1 MILQVLFGLLYYNFF
16 IPANNEPM
24 NVTNFSSFDSNNK
37 SCVFCENTVWVIEE
51 VVSLPNVTIS
61 DIVRLIEKV
70 CGRIHT
76 PQGKECDI
84 IIKDIDDIIKN
95 ITKGFS
101 PGKIC
106 YDLGFCR
113 KTENKIDLPNAPVQL
128 IIHHSMS
135 KFIEQIISTSNY
147 DSSTGLYR
155 VVDKEAL
162 NNYIIEASKRVEKPK
177 RAPNAFIIF
186 KGKLNID
193 KSEVSGRGT
202 LAKIAKE
209 RWDDLSITERDE
221 YLKEWL
227 ELRKTQLSLISSYNE
242 FFSISNE
249 KEINRKR
256 GRPKKN
262 KEENNTGKEIFKHNG
277 ETYLWDKSN
286 DEVFNTD
293 GDFIGYKTNNGFTTI

>member
-1 MILQVLFGLLYYNFF
+1 MLQL
-16 IPANNEPM
+16 
-24 NVTNFSSFDSNNK
+24 
-37 SCVFCENTVWVIEE
+37 
-51 VVSLPNVTIS
+51 
-61 DIVRLIEKV
+61 
-70 CGRIHT
+70 
-76 PQGKECDI
+76 
-84 IIKDIDDIIKN
+84 
-95 ITKGFS
+95 
-101 PGKIC
+101 
-106 YDLGFCR
+106 
-113 KTENKIDLPNAPVQL
+113 QL
-128 IIHHSMS
+128 ILHHNMS

-147 DSSTGLYR
+147 DSSTGLYS

-286 DEVFNTD
+286 DEVSNTD